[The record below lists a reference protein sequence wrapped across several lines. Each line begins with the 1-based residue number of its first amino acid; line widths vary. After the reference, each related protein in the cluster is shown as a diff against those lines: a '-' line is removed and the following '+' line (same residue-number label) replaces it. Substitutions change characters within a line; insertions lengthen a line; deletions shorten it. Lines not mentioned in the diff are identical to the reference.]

1 MGPISFD
8 QEFSRGV
15 SPNRDLLSRF
25 SKKSE
30 KRLIIQSEMSV
41 KEISEVVSEKLMAI
55 IREQFNATE
64 EKFLSQ
70 KK

>member
-8 QEFSRGV
+8 QEFSRAV
-15 SPNRDLLSRF
+15 SPNKELLSGF
-25 SKKSE
+25 SKSTE
-30 KRLIIQSEMSV
+30 KRLIIQPEMSI

-55 IREQFNATE
+55 IREQFKATE
-64 EKFLSQ
+64 EKFLAD

>member
-8 QEFSRGV
+8 QEFSKGV
-15 SPNRDLLSRF
+15 SPNKDLLSGF
-25 SKKSE
+25 SKNSE
-30 KRLIIQSEMSV
+30 KRMVIQSEMSV

-64 EKFLSQ
+64 EKFLAE